1 MRRYDYKLFSA
12 ALGKRI
18 RQLRKDRGLT
28 LRSLVVQHG
37 YHLTQ
42 ISRVEK
48 GEGVSVPTLLKLAE
62 TFDIPL
68 EKLVAGLGVVDPE

>member
-1 MRRYDYKLFSA
+1 MQRYDYKLFST

-18 RQLRKDRGLT
+18 RQLRKERGLT
-28 LRSLVVQHG
+28 LRSLVLLHG

-42 ISRVEK
+42 ISRIEK
-48 GEGVSVPTLLKLAE
+48 GEGVSVPTLLRLAE

-68 EKLVAGLGVVDPE
+68 EKLVEGLGVVDPD